1 LFGHFTRSLPTVVT
15 SLVSVRV
22 RDDIWHST
30 QHHNRTYICI
40 AGFTRRKDIK
50 AFDQVMSQPDKRK
63 LYTPLEICYQLRR
76 ISRTSSSGLYAI
88 KSSQDL
94 TYCGTLM
101 VSQEGQGSPRI
112 STVGGL
118 IQILDWT
125 YALTTSHPPDPSEDG
140 SDDEDEAD
148 FDNVFGEMSD
158 GSVLSSADDGLLD
171 DDPPNVNAVAQS
183 DGSIPPRSEEN
194 LGASAAHTDSSEDPV
209 DGGTSMQSNRS
220 TLPISEGNPGGPVDG
235 DTIKQSDIDRSTLPI
250 LEENPD
256 DSVDGRTTTQSESST
271 ITRLEESPA
280 APPAETDS
288 HDEPRVPSPES
299 LPRATDEGSSH
310 QIQLQQ
316 PNRAEPDRG
325 NSQGF
330 PEDDRISWK
339 PPLSRAT
346 SDQHLPQLS
355 QSQQATEKAPEPST
369 TQRDLNDGQENT
381 VTWDL
386 VPSPPTVKHEKA
398 EKLFECHYSRT
409 VSSRDSGYG
418 SSSRSSRSYREDP
431 PSNRIRYS
439 KSHRIPTFGIHEEDN
454 GSTLL
459 SALPLVPPWYSVTIP
474 SFSKEQRG
482 NKIHPLEN
490 GWVRSSFVRRPQK
503 RDETS
508 SHPASR
514 EQLSFSNSSVYPT
527 VKALHEIREGITE
540 DRDNKEFWGI
550 VHSTKSR
557 GISAYMCA
565 APHDPLP
572 PVPPAFSIELFDRC
586 QSKDC
591 KKQRHQ
597 SFFTTSIPRGQ
608 DVEIV
613 GEWQLCLIRP
623 GSRRP
628 NLILDGSD
636 RFSLDSQA
644 VQSYSSSSRMSNSSP
659 REVLVISGRSGLK
672 RGSLSRTPSAMLLGK
687 QGLQEVWTIGLWHD
701 LQAGDSGSWVISKD
715 RHSLLGVVVA
725 RSTGCA
731 YMVSFS
737 QIQKDLG
744 AHWNLPPDAVKLPR
758 DFSWGETMYDMM
770 VAVFNTAKPYVDRIR
785 DPFRIFRRTT
795 RGGEVEGL

>member
-1 LFGHFTRSLPTVVT
+1 
-15 SLVSVRV
+15 
-22 RDDIWHST
+22 
-30 QHHNRTYICI
+30 
-40 AGFTRRKDIK
+40 
-50 AFDQVMSQPDKRK
+50 MSQPDKRK

-148 FDNVFGEMSD
+148 FDNV
-158 GSVLSSADDGLLD
+158 
-171 DDPPNVNAVAQS
+171 
-183 DGSIPPRSEEN
+183 
-194 LGASAAHTDSSEDPV
+194 
-209 DGGTSMQSNRS
+209 
-220 TLPISEGNPGGPVDG
+220 
-235 DTIKQSDIDRSTLPI
+235 
-250 LEENPD
+250 
-256 DSVDGRTTTQSESST
+256 
-271 ITRLEESPA
+271 
-280 APPAETDS
+280 
-288 HDEPRVPSPES
+288 
-299 LPRATDEGSSH
+299 
-310 QIQLQQ
+310 
-316 PNRAEPDRG
+316 
-325 NSQGF
+325 
-330 PEDDRISWK
+330 
-339 PPLSRAT
+339 
-346 SDQHLPQLS
+346 
-355 QSQQATEKAPEPST
+355 
-369 TQRDLNDGQENT
+369 
-381 VTWDL
+381 
-386 VPSPPTVKHEKA
+386 
-398 EKLFECHYSRT
+398 C
-409 VSSRDSGYG
+409 
-418 SSSRSSRSYREDP
+418 
-431 PSNRIRYS
+431 
-439 KSHRIPTFGIHEEDN
+439 
-454 GSTLL
+454 
-459 SALPLVPPWYSVTIP
+459 
-474 SFSKEQRG
+474 
-482 NKIHPLEN
+482 
-490 GWVRSSFVRRPQK
+490 
-503 RDETS
+503 
-508 SHPASR
+508 
-514 EQLSFSNSSVYPT
+514 
-527 VKALHEIREGITE
+527 
-540 DRDNKEFWGI
+540 
-550 VHSTKSR
+550 
-557 GISAYMCA
+557 
-565 APHDPLP
+565 
-572 PVPPAFSIELFDRC
+572 
-586 QSKDC
+586 
-591 KKQRHQ
+591 
-597 SFFTTSIPRGQ
+597 Q